1 MSCMSFKSNLLLH
14 FFHFLLE
21 LVSLIP
27 VSILPVRQDSPILL
41 TIPSQFLTLDQQ
53 LNDNLLFL
61 AFQHISDQLINP
73 VNSIPS
79 QISAVHHAQGLI
91 FVDGFLQSIE
101 GVCQSFESSSID
113 LQHLL
118 IHLNS
123 SCNILLHR
131 VQWEEVCVAPTPRNR
146 RPVSTPNAL
155 RF

>member
-14 FFHFLLE
+14 FLHFLLE
-21 LVSLIP
+21 LVSLFPI
-27 VSILPVRQDSPILL
+27 SILPVGQDRPILL
-41 TIPSQFLTLDQQ
+41 AIPSQFLTLDQQ
-53 LNDNLLFL
+53 LYDNLLLL
-61 AFQHISDQLINP
+61 AFQNISDQLINP

-101 GVCQSFESSSID
+101 GVCQSFEPSLID

-123 SCNILLHR
+123 SCNILIHK
-131 VQWEEVCVAPTPRNR
+131 A
-146 RPVSTPNAL
+146 
-155 RF
+155 